1 MKKMKKFFMFLCV
14 VIMLFGIAGC
24 PGDDAQFTSSTPSV
38 VKNVG
43 DNTSGVSQTST
54 ASDDISSGSGGS
66 TVPEPTTLA
75 LLGAGLIGL
84 VGFGRKKFK
93 K

>member
-1 MKKMKKFFMFLCV
+1 MKKYFIFLCV
-14 VIMLFGIAGC
+14 LIMLFGIAGC
-24 PGDDAQFTSSTPSV
+24 PDNDAQLTSSTPSV

-43 DNTSGVSQTST
+43 DNTSGVSQIST
-54 ASDDISSGSGGS
+54 VNDDISSGSGGS

-75 LLGAGLIGL
+75 LLGVGLIGL
-84 VGFGRKKFK
+84 VGFGRKKIK

>member
-1 MKKMKKFFMFLCV
+1 MKKFFMFLCV

>member
-1 MKKMKKFFMFLCV
+1 MKKTKKLFMFLCIV
-14 VIMLFGIAGC
+14 VLFFGIAGC

-38 VKNVG
+38 VKKISNDNPGGSETLPVG
-43 DNTSGVSQTST
+43 ENTE
-54 ASDDISSGSGGS
+54 GS

>member
-1 MKKMKKFFMFLCV
+1 MKKMKKLFMFLCIV
-14 VIMLFGIAGC
+14 VLFFGISGC
-24 PGDDAQFTSSTPSV
+24 PGDDAQFISSKPSV
-38 VKNVG
+38 VKKISN
-43 DNTSGVSQTST
+43 DNP
-54 ASDDISSGSGGS
+54 SGSGALTVGESTEGS
-66 TVPEPTTLA
+66 PVPEPTTLA